1 MRRIAICVGAA
12 LLLAGSAGA
21 AAAKC
26 KPVERETIVCN
37 DGPRTLRIIRQSI
50 SPSKR
55 YGVGWTIE
63 DGKDAM
69 VGLDEDQRQADE
81 PVSRSFSTEN
91 RDHVWNYLVRLR
103 DGKVLK
109 KLDGR
114 HFGDRER
121 YNHYTHQ
128 MFWSPD
134 EKSFVQITDWRFG
147 SSVASAYRIGPDDR
161 VSGAVALIP
170 IARRGALSRSN
181 DASDT
186 EYLKKA
192 DATVDVNA
200 IQNDGTVT
208 LSVGFAVPKD
218 NSIDFNMTM
227 KLKAKARML
236 SAELASIERQKD

>member
-1 MRRIAICVGAA
+1 MRRIALCVGAA
-12 LLLAGSAGA
+12 MLVHCGASAA
-21 AAAKC
+21 IAKC
-26 KPVERETIVCN
+26 KPAERETIVCN
-37 DGPRTLRIIRQSI
+37 DGSRTLRIIRESI

-55 YGVGWTIE
+55 YAVGWAIE
-63 DGKDAM
+63 DGKNAM
-69 VGLDEDQRQADE
+69 AGLDEDQRQTDE
-81 PVSRSFSTEN
+81 AVSRSFSTEN

-128 MFWSPD
+128 MFWAPD
-134 EKSFVQITDWRFG
+134 ERGFVQITNWRFG

-161 VSGAVALIP
+161 VSGPVALVA

-181 DASDT
+181 DANDT

-200 IQNDGTVT
+200 IENDGTLQ
-208 LSVGFAVPKD
+208 LSVGFAAPKD
-218 NSIDFNMTM
+218 ASIDFNMTV
-227 KLKAKARML
+227 KLKTVGRTVSFEMT
-236 SAELASIERQKD
+236 SIERQKD

>member
-1 MRRIAICVGAA
+1 MRRVALLVVTA
-12 LLLAGSAGA
+12 LLLTGGASAA
-21 AAAKC
+21 VAKC

-37 DGPRTLRIIRQSI
+37 DGPRTLRIIRESI

-55 YGVGWTIE
+55 YAVGWTIE
-63 DGKDAM
+63 NGKDAM
-69 VGLDEDQRQADE
+69 GNLDEDQRQADE
-81 PVSRSFSTEN
+81 AVSRSFSTEN

-103 DGKVLK
+103 DGKALK

-128 MFWSPD
+128 IFWSLD
-134 EKSFVQITDWRFG
+134 ERGFVQITNWRFG

-161 VSGAVALIP
+161 VSGPVALIP
-170 IARRGALSRSN
+170 IARRGALSRSS
-181 DASDT
+181 DAKDT
-186 EYLKKA
+186 DYLKKA

-200 IQNDGTVT
+200 IEDDGTVQ

-218 NSIDFNMTM
+218 ASIDFNMTM
-227 KLKAKARML
+227 KLKANGRTL
-236 SAELASIERQKD
+236 SAELTSIERQKD